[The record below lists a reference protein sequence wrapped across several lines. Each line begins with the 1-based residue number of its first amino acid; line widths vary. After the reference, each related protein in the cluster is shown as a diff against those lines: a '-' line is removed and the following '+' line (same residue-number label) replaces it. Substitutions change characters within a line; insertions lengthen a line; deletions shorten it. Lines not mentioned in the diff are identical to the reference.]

1 MGKVENPNS
10 VGNSVALENE
20 KSGPWQ
26 RQFNTEFDFAPCSIS
41 KKFALCT
48 TPRCGSHFFGHKL
61 HQTGCFGYPLEYF
74 NDGNWRAWGKRA
86 AKSISTLDYIH
97 SVRTGPNGV
106 FATKL
111 HHEHLKLF
119 LEKEKDPLSY
129 RFIHLQRRDLLRQAV
144 SFARAQQ
151 TGAWISDMPELSKA
165 SYDWGMISQKVDA
178 ISLGNANWDSFLT
191 STGARRLTMYYEDIA
206 ADPAAAILKISEF
219 LEIEQV
225 DIGPTKKQFTPRKQ
239 SLPAN
244 KTEDWSDRYIQDCQA
259 RLANSKPIAGVHY
272 LPPKFG
278 PKPSAVKISKA
289 FLRNLRMPT

>member
-10 VGNSVALENE
+10 ADNTVALESG
-20 KSGPWQ
+20 KVGPWQ
-26 RQFNTEFDFAPCSIS
+26 RQFETEFDFAPRSIS

-74 NDGNWRAWGKRA
+74 NEGNWKAWGARA
-86 AKSISTLDYIH
+86 AKASPTLGFIQ

-129 RFIHLQRRDLLRQAV
+129 RFIHLRRKDLLRQAV

-165 SYDWGMISQKVDA
+165 SYDWSMISQKIDA

-191 STGARRLTMYYEDIA
+191 SIGARRLTMYYEDIA
-206 ADPAAAILKISEF
+206 ADPAAAISKVSEF
-219 LEIEQV
+219 LEIDRV
-225 DIGPTKKQFTPRKQ
+225 DIGTAKGQFTPRRQ

-244 KTEDWSDRYIQDCQA
+244 VSEDWSSRYIQECQA
-259 RLANSKPIAGVHY
+259 RLANSKPVSGSHNT
-272 LPPKFG
+272 PSMFG
-278 PKPSAVKISKA
+278 SRPSTSKIIKT
-289 FLRNLRMPT
+289 LVRNLRMPK